1 MTQTAPATDA
11 TVANNRAGIGR
22 ALLAVACFSVAP
34 IFVLAANPPFSA
46 IEIAFWRLAIGAIFV
61 GLLGIVTHTPMRLAP
76 SAWRRFIGYGLAL
89 AAHLSCYVAALS
101 FTTIAHAVA
110 LTYTSPVII
119 AILSAIFL
127 HERPVLGTVI
137 GLLVAVAGVAVL
149 SGFQPNEAQCTIATG
164 HCMILG
170 DGLAVLAA
178 LFASL
183 YTLAGRIESQRYP
196 LFAYTFAV
204 YGFAALWLLP
214 LAAVLATRH
223 GYSPA
228 AIGAVVALG
237 VVPLGMGHTLY
248 NAALRRANPTLVN
261 LIATQEITG
270 GIILG
275 AIVYH
280 QIPSL
285 ASLAGVIITLAGIVV
300 VMIFPPTPAPLGAGH
315 LSTREDVS

>member
-1 MTQTAPATDA
+1 MAQTATGAAATE
-11 TVANNRAGIGR
+11 RAGIWR
-22 ALLAVACFSVAP
+22 ALLAVGCFSVAP
-34 IFVLAANPPFSA
+34 VFVLAANPPFSA
-46 IEIAFWRLAIGAIFV
+46 IEIAFWRLAIGAVFV
-61 GLLGIVTHTPMRLAP
+61 GLLGIVTRAPMRLAP
-76 SAWRRFIGYGLAL
+76 GAWRRFALYGLTL

-119 AILSAIFL
+119 AILSALFL
-127 HERPVLGTVI
+127 RERPVLGTVI
-137 GLLVAVAGVAVL
+137 GLIVAVAGVAVL
-149 SGFQPNEAQCTIATG
+149 SGFQPNEAQCTLGTG

-204 YGFAALWLLP
+204 YGIAALWLLP

-223 GYSPA
+223 GYPPA
-228 AIGAVVALG
+228 AIGAVVTLG

-248 NAALRRANPTLVN
+248 NAALRRTNPTLVN

-275 AIVYH
+275 AIVLH

-285 ASLAGVIITLAGIVV
+285 ASLIGVIITLAGIAV
-300 VMIFPPTPAPLGAGH
+300 VMIFPPVPAR
-315 LSTREDVS
+315 TRAMSEDIP